1 MTGSWLQ
8 TLAQATPRPVALVT
22 GASAGLGALYAE
34 RLARA
39 GFRLVL
45 VARRRAPLEVQRDE
59 LSKRY
64 GVEAR
69 AVELDLSLPGAAMR
83 LHQSLA
89 GEDWGQVSVLVNN
102 AGFGFYGPFTEQ
114 KQEDISTMCQVHM
127 TTVAE
132 LTQLFLPGMLERRR
146 GLVLNVA
153 SGAAFT
159 PIPYFGL
166 YAATKAFVL
175 SFSQALAAELGN
187 SGVRVVCACPG
198 ATATDFHRR
207 AAGVAQAGVFKAGPP
222 EEVVDASLAAV
233 ERGDWV
239 VVPGIQT
246 KVQTL
251 LLRALPARM
260 AARVAGQKMQ
270 GRLGALRAPAEASAP
285 PPEH

>member
-1 MTGSWLQ
+1 MAGPWLQ
-8 TLAQATPRPVALVT
+8 SLAQGTPRPVALIT
-22 GASAGLGALYAE
+22 GASAGLGSLYAE
-34 RLARA
+34 QLAQA

-45 VARRRAPLEVQRDE
+45 VARHQAPLEAQRDA

-69 AVELDLSLPGAAMR
+69 AVELDLATPGAAAR
-83 LHQSLA
+83 LHQTLGSD
-89 GEDWGQVSVLVNN
+89 EWGRVAVLVNN
-102 AGFGFYGPFTEQ
+102 AGFGYYGSFLQQ
-114 KQEDISTMCQVHM
+114 KEEDISAMCQVHM
-127 TTVAE
+127 GTLAE
-132 LTQLFLPGMLERRR
+132 LTHRCLPGMIERRG

-159 PIPYFGL
+159 PVPYFGL

-175 SFSQALAAELGN
+175 SFSQALASELAN

-207 AAGVAQAGVFKAGPP
+207 AAGVERAGLFKAGPP
-222 EEVVDASLAAV
+222 EEVVEDSLAAA

-239 VVPGIQT
+239 VVPGMQT

-251 LLRALPARM
+251 VLRMLPARM
-260 AARVAGQKMQ
+260 AARIAGKKMQ
-270 GRLGALRAPAEASAP
+270 GRLDALRAPVSG
-285 PPEH
+285 